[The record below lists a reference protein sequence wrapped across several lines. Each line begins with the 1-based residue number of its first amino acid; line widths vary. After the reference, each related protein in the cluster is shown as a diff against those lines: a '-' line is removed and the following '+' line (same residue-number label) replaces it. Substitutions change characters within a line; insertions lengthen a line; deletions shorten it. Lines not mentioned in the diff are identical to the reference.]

1 MFFKNEKSE
10 KIRDFSNKFELD
22 GIVFNEPNIH
32 FFSFNNPFGACPI
45 CEGYGKVIGID
56 EDLVIPNKNL
66 SVFEDTVASWR
77 GESMSE
83 WKREFIK
90 KAKDF
95 PIHKPY
101 HQLTKEQKQLLWR
114 GDKTKT
120 FLP

>member
-1 MFFKNEKSE
+1 MALRLTNPMF
-10 KIRDFSNKFELD
+10 I
-22 GIVFNEPNIH
+22 
-32 FFSFNNPFGACPI
+32 FFSFNNPYGACPE

-66 SVFEDTVASWR
+66 SVFEDAVACWK

-83 WKREFIK
+83 WKRDFIK

-101 HQLTKEQKQLLWR
+101 HQLTKEQKKLSLER
-114 GDKTKT
+114 
-120 FLP
+120 